1 MGLQLVKAVPE
12 SGATRDLLI
21 RGAEQQIAA
30 KGLEG
35 LTFRN
40 LAETLG
46 IRVHTIYACFSSPED
61 MISGVAAQYGI
72 ALAELFADNGL
83 RDPTSVLLEGAGELV
98 RHFAENPAHLR
109 LELRDFETPGGV
121 SALSIRR
128 YRMPMEWT
136 CRLGALQSIL
146 TRGHSVGSFRAIDAV
161 DCYRAIVGVAM
172 MQPRDPGHVLETA
185 ALVRDVIERYVC
197 A

>member
-61 MISGVAAQYGI
+61 LISGVAARYGT

-83 RDPTSVLLEGAGELV
+83 RDPTSVLLEGAGALV

-109 LELRDFETPGGV
+109 LEKQPHIRAEPG
-121 SALSIRR
+121 SAQTKRR
-128 YRMPMEWT
+128 KKGWT
-136 CRLGALQSIL
+136 APPPTS
-146 TRGHSVGSFRAIDAV
+146 T
-161 DCYRAIVGVAM
+161 
-172 MQPRDPGHVLETA
+172 TA
-185 ALVRDVIERYVC
+185 
-197 A
+197 